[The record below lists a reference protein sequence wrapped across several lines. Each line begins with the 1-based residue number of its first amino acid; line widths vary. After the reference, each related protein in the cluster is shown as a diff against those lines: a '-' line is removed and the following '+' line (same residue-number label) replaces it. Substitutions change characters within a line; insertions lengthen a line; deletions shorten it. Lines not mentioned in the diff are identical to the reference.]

1 MAPRQT
7 DSSATR
13 AAKRDRRRARSTFVR
28 TWLVAR
34 RTQSKIRRERA
45 KVPPDLNVFAM
56 TKGKTYKPRTMN
68 KRYLAF
74 LAPASA
80 LALAACSD
88 KSPSVDVTA
97 APWECIAAEVT
108 IGTNSID
115 TVVRFNKVT
124 GEAQLLNA
132 ASFASK
138 ATGAQGNVI
147 GWVPLG
153 DLRSAV
159 QELVQRE
166 QAAQQQMPAAT
177 PEPTPEKKK

>member
-1 MAPRQT
+1 VIAFANT
-7 DSSATR
+7 
-13 AAKRDRRRARSTFVR
+13 AAA
-28 TWLVAR
+28 
-34 RTQSKIRRERA
+34 
-45 KVPPDLNVFAM
+45 
-56 TKGKTYKPRTMN
+56 TYKAHTMN
-68 KRYLAF
+68 KRIF
-74 LAPASA
+74 LLIAAGSA
-80 LALAACSD
+80 VLLPSCTDQSSSAAD
-88 KSPSVDVTA
+88 MTA

-115 TVVRFNKVT
+115 TVVRYNKVN

-138 ATGAQGNVI
+138 ATGAQGNVV

-166 QAAQQQMPAAT
+166 QAAQQQMPAAPAT
-177 PEPTPEKKK
+177 PEATPEETKKK

>member
-1 MAPRQT
+1 MNMSKALFALL
-7 DSSATR
+7 SA
-13 AAKRDRRRARSTFVR
+13 AALT
-28 TWLVAR
+28 
-34 RTQSKIRRERA
+34 
-45 KVPPDLNVFAM
+45 
-56 TKGKTYKPRTMN
+56 
-68 KRYLAF
+68 
-74 LAPASA
+74 
-80 LALAACSD
+80 ACSD
-88 KSPSVDVTA
+88 TSNSAADATA
-97 APWECIAAEVT
+97 APWECIAAKVT

-115 TVVRFNKVT
+115 TVVRFNKVS

-177 PEPTPEKKK
+177 PEPTPERKK

>member
-1 MAPRQT
+1 M
-7 DSSATR
+7 
-13 AAKRDRRRARSTFVR
+13 KKTF
-28 TWLVAR
+28 LC
-34 RTQSKIRRERA
+34 S
-45 KVPPDLNVFAM
+45 L
-56 TKGKTYKPRTMN
+56 
-68 KRYLAF
+68 
-74 LAPASA
+74 A
-80 LALAACSD
+80 LASVLGLAACSD
-88 KSPSVDVTA
+88 NSSTAIDVTT
-97 APWECIAAEVT
+97 APWECIAAKVT

-115 TVVRFNKVT
+115 TVVRFNKVN

-153 DLRSAV
+153 DLRAAV

-177 PEPTPEKKK
+177 PEPTPEQKKKN

>member
-1 MAPRQT
+1 
-7 DSSATR
+7 
-13 AAKRDRRRARSTFVR
+13 
-28 TWLVAR
+28 
-34 RTQSKIRRERA
+34 
-45 KVPPDLNVFAM
+45 
-56 TKGKTYKPRTMN
+56 MN
-68 KRYLAF
+68 KALLFPIAC
-74 LAPASA
+74 ASSVF
-80 LALAACSD
+80 LAACDTNS
-88 KSPSVDVTA
+88 STTVDVTA

-115 TVVRFNKVT
+115 TVVRYNKVS

-153 DLRSAV
+153 DLRTAV

-166 QAAQQQMPAAT
+166 QAAQQQMPAAPAT
-177 PEPTPEKKK
+177 PEATPEETKKK

>member
-1 MAPRQT
+1 
-7 DSSATR
+7 
-13 AAKRDRRRARSTFVR
+13 
-28 TWLVAR
+28 
-34 RTQSKIRRERA
+34 
-45 KVPPDLNVFAM
+45 
-56 TKGKTYKPRTMN
+56 MN
-68 KRYLAF
+68 KALLFPIAC
-74 LAPASA
+74 ASSVF
-80 LALAACSD
+80 LAACDTNSGTT
-88 KSPSVDVTA
+88 VDVTA

-115 TVVRFNKVT
+115 TVVRYNKVS

-153 DLRSAV
+153 DLRNAV

-166 QAAQQQMPAAT
+166 QAAQQQMPVAPAT
-177 PEPTPEKKK
+177 PEATPEETKKK